1 MPPFRVIQV
10 SDTHLSR
17 RRPYFT
23 ENWLAAVRF
32 INERK
37 PDLVV
42 HTGDVSLDG
51 AGFEDDLVYSL
62 ECLEALQVPWRV
74 LPGNHDMG
82 EAPGGSDQSEAQPT
96 TEARRQLWLKYFG
109 PDYWQQDQAG
119 YRLIGLNTQLFDT
132 GLNEEAKQWEF
143 LRNCLENNKTG
154 RTLLFL
160 HKPFYFP
167 NYEDEASPRRYLPGH
182 AARHLFEIMD
192 DHPIQLMASGHI
204 HQALS
209 ITRDDLAIV
218 WSPTTSFILSDK
230 IQPKIGEKYCGVV
243 EYEIKPTSIEVA
255 FHQPDGMTTEN
266 MFKFPSMYAEL
277 SAATKALKAKQAK
290 I

>member
-1 MPPFRVIQV
+1 MSSFRIIQV

-23 ENWLAAVRF
+23 DNWLSAARY
-32 INERK
+32 IADRK
-37 PDLVV
+37 PDLVI

-51 AGFEDDLVYSL
+51 AGFEDDLKYSL
-62 ECLEALQVPWRV
+62 ECMESLDVPWLI

-82 EAPGGSDQSEAQPT
+82 EAPGGSDQGEAQPT
-96 TEARRQLWLKYFG
+96 NDERRALWLKYFG
-109 PDYWQQDQAG
+109 PDYWQHDLAG
-119 YRLIGLNTQLFDT
+119 HRIIGLNTQLFDT
-132 GLNEEAKQWEF
+132 GMAEEEKQWVF
-143 LRNCLENNKTG
+143 LREALESNKIG

-167 NYEDEASPRRYLPGH
+167 NYEDEASPRRYLPGN

-209 ITRDDLAIV
+209 ITREDLSIV
-218 WSPTTSFILSDK
+218 WSPTTSFVLSDK
-230 IQPKIGEKYCGVV
+230 IQPKIGEKFCGLV
-243 EYEIKPTSIEVA
+243 EYEFDASTIKVE
-255 FHQPDGMTTEN
+255 FQQPSDMETHD
-266 MFKFPSMYAEL
+266 MFKFSGMYAEL
-277 SAATKALKAKQAK
+277 SAATKAMKAEKAGS
-290 I
+290 